1 MGLIE
6 TSKREILRLLSRKIY
21 LWAMLIIPIGCAC
34 FFLSLMHNG
43 LPIKVPVAVVDL
55 DNSTL
60 SRQITTNLNS
70 SQDVEIRHY
79 LNSYHE
85 AIDQINAGNI
95 FGFIL
100 IPNNLEQESFN
111 GHAPTLTYY
120 SNMTYYIPGTLSFK
134 GFKTIA
140 ISTTS
145 TLVKE
150 QLTSLGLNNNQANS
164 LLQPLAIQ
172 EHLIGNPWINYS
184 VYLCNSF
191 IPAIIALMVML
202 VTSFSICEE
211 IKQRSSIKWINDAN
225 NSIHYALLGKL
236 LPHTLIFSIVGIF
249 ILLLFYGFNHF
260 PIKNSFL
267 IMIGAMIM
275 LIISCQAF
283 ALIICCIL
291 PNLRLALSVVS
302 LLGILSFSITGF
314 SFPLEDMYGSI
325 AIFSHI
331 IPVRY
336 YFLIYIDQALN
347 GISLYYSQWY
357 FIALCIFPLIPL
369 SLLWRLKRACLNPV
383 YVP

>member
-1 MGLIE
+1 MGLIA
-6 TSKREILRLLSRKIY
+6 TAKRELSRLTSRNIY
-21 LWAMLIIPIGCAC
+21 LWAMIIIPIGCAC

-43 LPIKVPVAVVDL
+43 LPTKTPVAVVDL

-60 SRQITTNLNS
+60 SRQIITNLNS
-70 SQDVEIRHY
+70 SQDVDVTHSF
-79 LNSYHE
+79 NSYHE
-85 AIDQINAGNI
+85 AMAEIQSGGI

-100 IPNNLEQESFN
+100 IPNHFEQEAIN
-111 GHAPTLTYY
+111 GHTPTLTFY

-140 ISTTS
+140 VSATS
-145 TLVKE
+145 SLANNK
-150 QLTSLGLNNNQANS
+150 LTNLGLDNNQIKP

-191 IPAIIALMVML
+191 IPAIIALMVMM
-202 VTSFSICEE
+202 VTTFSICEE
-211 IKQRSSIKWINDAN
+211 LKQRTSIKWIENAN
-225 NSIHYALLGKL
+225 NSIHYAILGKL
-236 LPHTLIFSIVGIF
+236 LPHTFIFSFVGLF
-249 ILLLFYGFNHF
+249 ILSLFYGFNHF
-260 PIKNSFL
+260 PLKNSFL
-267 IMIGAMIM
+267 IMMGAMVM
-275 LIISCQAF
+275 LIVSCQAF
-283 ALIICCIL
+283 ALTICCIV
-291 PNLRLALSVVS
+291 PNLRLALSIVS

-347 GISLYYSQWY
+347 GIPLYYSRLY
-357 FIALCIFPLIPL
+357 FIALFIFPLIPL
-369 SLLWRLKRACLNPV
+369 CLLWRLKKACLNPV